1 MDYTEKLLYQSN
13 YWYNDGLKRAKI
25 RDMSGAA
32 ASLKK
37 SLQYNRENIAARN
50 LLGLVYYGRGEVGE
64 ALVEWIIS
72 KNFKSHEN
80 IANYYIQKVQENP
93 TELEAINQAIHKYN
107 QSLAYCQQNG
117 EDLAIIQLK
126 KVVSA
131 HPGFLKAYQLLS
143 LLYLHT
149 EQYSKARQTL
159 KEAHSLDTTSD
170 ITLRYMHEL
179 GQLRKK
185 RVAKI
190 KKEEKPQTVTYNIG
204 NETIIQPAT
213 ASIKDNAGLMT
224 IVNIVIGIVVGVAV
238 MWFLIMPAVNKSTAA
253 KTNKQVVEFSDKIAT
268 QEAQISALKKEL
280 EGFRA
285 TSEETE
291 SVQQT
296 AASTLESYEV
306 VLNLYSHYTA
316 EDMSDAAMAAEL
328 IKVNPDALGTIGRE
342 RYDTMTST
350 VYDRYGT
357 TLYNMAQDNY
367 AVANYT
373 DAITNLTTLM
383 QMDEGFDEGHAMFL
397 LSQAYDASGD
407 AENAKLW
414 KEKVEKNYPNVDT
427 SGKAAG
433 DEDDGDSN
441 DTEE

>member
-1 MDYTEKLLYQSN
+1 MDYTQKLAYQSN

-25 RDMSGAA
+25 RDMSGAVT
-32 ASLKK
+32 SLKK

-93 TELEAINQAIHKYN
+93 TELEEINQAIHKYN
-107 QSLAYCQQNG
+107 QSLAYCEQSG

-126 KVVSA
+126 KAVSV
-131 HPGFLKAYQLLS
+131 HPSFLKAHQLLA
-143 LLYLHT
+143 LLFLHT
-149 EQYSKARQTL
+149 EQFSKARQSL
-159 KEAHSLDTTSD
+159 KEAHSLDSTSD

-179 GQLRKK
+179 NQLRKK

-224 IVNIVIGIVVGVAV
+224 IVNIMIGIVVGVAV
-238 MWFLIMPAVNKSTAA
+238 MWFLIMPAVNRSTAS

-268 QEAQISALKKEL
+268 QEAQIAALKTEL
-280 EGFRA
+280 DGYRA

-296 AASTLESYEV
+296 AASTLESYEI

-316 EDMSDAAMAAEL
+316 EDMSDAAMVEEL
-328 IKVNPDALGTIGRE
+328 VKVKVDALGTIGRE
-342 RYDTMTST
+342 RYETMTGT
-350 VYDRYGT
+350 VYERYGT
-357 TLYNMAQDNY
+357 TLYNIAQDNY
-367 AVANYT
+367 AVANYA
-373 DAITNLTTLM
+373 DAITNLSTLM
-383 QMDEGFDEGHAMFL
+383 QMDEGFDGGQAMFL
-397 LSQAYDASGD
+397 LSQAYEASGD
-407 AENAKLW
+407 ADNAKVW
-414 KEKVEKNYPNVDT
+414 KDKVEKDYPNVDT
-427 SGKAAG
+427 SDNGGTDAN
-433 DEDDGDSN
+433 DEDS
-441 DTEE
+441 EE